1 MVKYLRNQILIIADH
16 ASNYLPKEK
25 NKLGLTNAFLN
36 QHIAFDIGIKELS
49 LDLSNRLKCNI
60 IQGKYSRLLIDLNR
74 DLDDPTVIP
83 EIVDRKIIPGNIG
96 LSKSELRLRVKKI
109 YNKYHHEIDKTIK
122 DKKVKVILSIHSF
135 NPIFKNKKRL
145 LEFGILSNEDK
156 NLSNI
161 IIEQLRLH
169 KLNVG
174 DNKPYKGNLIGDSM
188 YRHGLRN
195 KLPHA
200 LIEVRNDL
208 LSNPTKIKRVSRL
221 LHKTIVKSLKK
232 LAS

>member
-1 MVKYLRNQILIIADH
+1 MVTYLENQILIIADH
-16 ASNYLPKEK
+16 ASNYVPKDN
-25 NKLGLTNAFLN
+25 NKLGLPNSFLD

-49 LDLSNRLKCNI
+49 LDLSNRLKCRV

-74 DLDDPTVIP
+74 DLDDPTIIP
-83 EIVDRKIIPGNIG
+83 EIVDGKIIPGNIG
-96 LSKSELRLRVKKI
+96 LQKCEVRLRVKKI
-109 YNKYHHEIDKTIK
+109 YNKYHNEIDRIIRNE
-122 DKKVKVILSIHSF
+122 KVNIILSLHSF

-156 NLSNI
+156 NLSSI
-161 IIEQLRLH
+161 IIDQLRLQ
-169 KLNVG
+169 KINVG

-188 YRHGLRN
+188 YRHGLSN
-195 KLPHA
+195 KLPHV

-208 LSNPTKIKRVSRL
+208 LSNTTKIKRVSRL
-221 LHKTIVKSLKK
+221 LHKTIVKSIEK

>member
-1 MVKYLRNQILIIADH
+1 MIAYLENQILIIADH
-16 ASNYLPKEK
+16 ASNYVPIEN
-25 NKLGLTNAFLN
+25 NKLGLPNSFLSR
-36 QHIAFDIGIKELS
+36 HIAYDIGVKELS
-49 LDLSNRLKCNI
+49 LDLSNRLKCKV

-74 DLDDPTVIP
+74 DLNDPTVIP
-83 EIVDRKIIPGNIG
+83 EIVDGKIIPGNIG

-109 YNKYHHEIDKTIK
+109 YNKYHHEINRTIK
-122 DKKVKVILSIHSF
+122 NKKVKVILSLHSF
-135 NPIFKNKKRL
+135 NPIFKNKRRL

-156 NLSNI
+156 NLSSI
-161 IIEQLRLH
+161 IIDQLKLQ

-174 DNKPYKGNLIGDSM
+174 DNKPYRGNLIGDSM
-188 YRHGLRN
+188 YRHGLKN

>member
-1 MVKYLRNQILIIADH
+1 MVAYLENQILIIADH
-16 ASNYLPKEK
+16 ASNFVPKE
-25 NKLGLTNAFLN
+25 NNNLGVPNSFLK
-36 QHIAFDIGIKELS
+36 QHIAYDIGVKELS
-49 LDLSNRLKCNI
+49 LDLSNRLKCKV

-74 DLDDPTVIP
+74 DLDDPTIIP
-83 EIVDRKIIPGNIG
+83 EIVDRKIIRGNIG
-96 LSKSELRLRVKKI
+96 LSKSEVRLRVKKM
-109 YNKYHHEIDKTIK
+109 YNKYHHEIDQTIK
-122 DKKVKVILSIHSF
+122 KEKIKVILSLHSF

-156 NLSNI
+156 NLSSI
-161 IIEQLRLH
+161 IINQLRSQQV
-169 KLNVG
+169 NIG

-188 YRHGLRN
+188 HRHGLRN

-208 LSNPTKIKRVSRL
+208 LSNPSEIKRVSKL
-221 LHKTIVKSLKK
+221 LHKTIVESLKK

>member
-1 MVKYLRNQILIIADH
+1 MDH
-16 ASNYLPKEK
+16 ASNFVPKE
-25 NKLGLTNAFLN
+25 NNNLGMLNSFLN
-36 QHIAFDIGIKELS
+36 KHIAYDVGVKELS
-49 LDLSNRLKCNI
+49 LDLSNRLKCKV

-74 DLDDPTVIP
+74 DLNDPTVIP
-83 EIVDRKIIPGNIG
+83 EIVDGKIIPGNIG

-109 YNKYHHEIDKTIK
+109 YNKYHHEINRTIK
-122 DKKVKVILSIHSF
+122 NKKVKVILSLHSF
-135 NPIFKNKKRL
+135 NPIFKNKRRL

-156 NLSNI
+156 NLSSI
-161 IIEQLRLH
+161 IIDQLKVQ

-174 DNKPYKGNLIGDSM
+174 DNKPYRGNLIGDSM
-188 YRHGLRN
+188 YRHGLKN

-221 LHKTIVKSLKK
+221 LHKTVVKSLKK
-232 LAS
+232 LTS

>member
-1 MVKYLRNQILIIADH
+1 MVRYLGNQILIIADH
-16 ASNYLPKEK
+16 ASNYLPKEN
-25 NKLGLTNAFLN
+25 NKLGITNAFLN
-36 QHIAFDIGIKELS
+36 QHIAFDIGVKELS
-49 LDLSNRLKCNI
+49 LDLSYRLNCNVV
-60 IQGKYSRLLIDLNR
+60 QGKYSRLLIDLNR

-109 YNKYHHEIDKTIK
+109 YNKYHHEIDQTIK
-122 DKKVKVILSIHSF
+122 NKKVKVILSLHSF
-135 NPIFKNKKRL
+135 NPIFKNKRRF

-156 NLSNI
+156 NLSSI
-161 IIEQLRLH
+161 IIDQLKLQ

-174 DNKPYKGNLIGDSM
+174 DNKPYRGNLIGDSM
-188 YRHGLRN
+188 YRHGLKN

>member
-1 MVKYLRNQILIIADH
+1 MVKYLENQILIIVDH
-16 ASNYLPKEK
+16 ASNFVPKE
-25 NKLGLTNAFLN
+25 NNNLGIPNSFFDK
-36 QHIAFDIGIKELS
+36 HIAFDIGVKELS
-49 LDLSNRLKCNI
+49 LDLSNRLKCKI
-60 IQGKYSRLLIDLNR
+60 IQGEYSRLLIDLNR
-74 DLDDPTVIP
+74 DLEDPTVIP

-96 LSKSELRLRVKKI
+96 LSKSEVRLRAKKF
-109 YNKYHHEIDKTIK
+109 YNKYHHEIDRTIK
-122 DKKVKVILSIHSF
+122 NEKVKVIFSIHSF
-135 NPIFKNKKRL
+135 NPIFKNEKRA

-156 NLSNI
+156 NLSSI
-161 IIEQLRLH
+161 IINQLKLQ

-208 LSNPTKIKRVSRL
+208 LSNSTKIKRVSKL
-221 LHKTIVKSLKK
+221 LHKAIVTSLKK
-232 LAS
+232 LVS

>member
-1 MVKYLRNQILIIADH
+1 MVTYLENQILIIADH
-16 ASNYLPKEK
+16 ASNYIPKEY
-25 NKLGLTNAFLN
+25 NNLGLPDYFLN
-36 QHIAFDIGIKELS
+36 NHITFDIGAKELG
-49 LDLSNRLKCNI
+49 LDLSNRLKCKVI
-60 IQGKYSRLLIDLNR
+60 HGKYSRLLIDLNR
-74 DLDDPTVIP
+74 DLNDPTIIP
-83 EIVDRKIIPGNIG
+83 EIVDGKIIPGNIG
-96 LSKSELRLRVKKI
+96 LSKSELRLRVRKI
-109 YNKYHHEIDKTIK
+109 YNKYHNAIDQIIK
-122 DKKVKVILSIHSF
+122 NEKVKVILSIHSF
-135 NPIFKNKKRL
+135 NPIFKNKKRFL
-145 LEFGILSNEDK
+145 KFGILSNEDK
-156 NLSNI
+156 NLSSI
-161 IIEQLRLH
+161 IIDQLRLQ
-169 KLNVG
+169 KFNVG

>member
-1 MVKYLRNQILIIADH
+1 MVTYLENQVLIIVDH
-16 ASNYLPKEK
+16 ASNYVPKE
-25 NKLGLTNAFLN
+25 NNNLGIPNSFLN
-36 QHIAFDIGIKELS
+36 QHIAFDIGAKELS
-49 LDLSNRLKCNI
+49 LDLSDRLKCKV

-96 LSKSELRLRVKKI
+96 LSKSELKSRVKKI
-109 YNKYHHEIDKTIK
+109 YNKYHNEIDRTIK
-122 DKKVKVILSIHSF
+122 TENVKVILSIHSF
-135 NPIFKNKKRL
+135 NPIFKKKKRL

-156 NLSNI
+156 NLSRI
-161 IIEQLRLH
+161 IINQLRLQ

-221 LHKTIVKSLKK
+221 LHKTIVNSLKK

>member
-1 MVKYLRNQILIIADH
+1 MVTYLENQILIIADH
-16 ASNYLPKEK
+16 ASNYIPKEY
-25 NKLGLTNAFLN
+25 NNLGLSDYFLN
-36 QHIAFDIGIKELS
+36 NHITFDIGVKELG
-49 LDLSNRLKCNI
+49 LDLSNRLKCKV

-74 DLDDPTVIP
+74 DLNDPTIIP
-83 EIVDRKIIPGNIG
+83 EIVDGKIIPGNIG
-96 LSKSELRLRVKKI
+96 LSKSELRLRVRTI
-109 YNKYHHEIDKTIK
+109 YNKYHNEIDQIIK
-122 DKKVKVILSIHSF
+122 NEKVKVILSIHSF
-135 NPIFKNKKRL
+135 NPIFKNKKRFL
-145 LEFGILSNEDK
+145 KFGILSNEDK
-156 NLSNI
+156 NLSSI
-161 IIEQLRLH
+161 IIDQLRLQ
-169 KLNVG
+169 KFNVG

>member
-1 MVKYLRNQILIIADH
+1 MVTYLENQILIIADH
-16 ASNYLPKEK
+16 ASNYIPKK
-25 NKLGLTNAFLN
+25 NNKLGLPNSFLN
-36 QHIAFDIGIKELS
+36 QHIAFDIGVKELS
-49 LDLSNRLKCNI
+49 LDLSNQLKCRI

-74 DLDDPTVIP
+74 DLNDPTVIP
-83 EIVDRKIIPGNIG
+83 EIVDSKIIPGNIG
-96 LSKSELRLRVKKI
+96 LSKSEVRLRIKKI
-109 YNKYHHEIDKTIK
+109 YNKYHYKINRIIK
-122 DKKVKVILSIHSF
+122 NKKVKVILSIHSF

-156 NLSNI
+156 NLSSI
-161 IIEQLRLH
+161 IIDQLRLQ

-188 YRHGLRN
+188 YRHGFRN
-195 KLPHA
+195 KLPHV

>member
-1 MVKYLRNQILIIADH
+1 MVTHLKNQILIIADH
-16 ASNYLPKEK
+16 ASNYVPREK
-25 NKLGLTNAFLN
+25 NNLGLSNFFLN
-36 QHIAFDIGIKELS
+36 QHIAFDIGVKELS
-49 LDLSNRLKCNI
+49 LDLSNRLNCKV
-60 IQGKYSRLLIDLNR
+60 IQGNYSRLLIDLNR

-96 LSKSELRLRVKKI
+96 LSKSEVRFRVKKI
-109 YNKYHHEIDKTIK
+109 YSKYHHEIDQTIK
-122 DKKVKVILSIHSF
+122 NKKVKVILSLHSF
-135 NPIFKNKKRL
+135 NPIFKNKRRT

-156 NLSNI
+156 NLSSI
-161 IIEQLRLH
+161 IIKQL
-169 KLNVG
+169 KLQKLSVG
-174 DNKPYKGNLIGDSM
+174 DNKPYSGNLTGDSM

>member
-1 MVKYLRNQILIIADH
+1 MATIKENQILIIVDH
-16 ASNYLPKEK
+16 ASNFIPKEN
-25 NKLGLTNAFLN
+25 NKLGLPNFFLN

-49 LDLSNRLKCNI
+49 LDLANRLKCKI

-83 EIVDRKIIPGNIG
+83 EIVDNKIIPGNIG
-96 LSKSELRLRVKKI
+96 LSKSEIRLRVKKI
-109 YNKYHHEIDKTIK
+109 YNKYHNEIDRIVKN
-122 DKKVKVILSIHSF
+122 KKVKIILSLHSF

-156 NLSNI
+156 NLSSI
-161 IIEQLRLH
+161 IIHQLRLQ
-169 KLNVG
+169 KLKVG

-188 YRHGLRN
+188 YRHGLKN
-195 KLPHA
+195 NIPHA

-208 LSNPTKIKRVSRL
+208 LSNASKIKRISKL
-221 LHKTIVKSLKK
+221 LHNTISKSLKK
-232 LAS
+232 LSI

>member
-1 MVKYLRNQILIIADH
+1 MVTYLENQILIIADH
-16 ASNYLPKEK
+16 ASNYVPKDN
-25 NKLGLTNAFLN
+25 NKLGLPDSFLG
-36 QHIAFDIGIKELS
+36 QHIAFDIGVKELS
-49 LDLSNRLKCNI
+49 LDLSNRLKCRV

-74 DLDDPTVIP
+74 DIDDPTVIP

-109 YNKYHHEIDKTIK
+109 YNKYHHEINRTIK
-122 DKKVKVILSIHSF
+122 NKKVKVILSLHSF
-135 NPIFKNKKRL
+135 NPIFKNKRRL

-156 NLSNI
+156 NLSSI
-161 IIEQLRLH
+161 IIEQLKLQ

-174 DNKPYKGNLIGDSM
+174 DNKPYRGNLIGDSM
-188 YRHGLRN
+188 YRHGLSN

-208 LSNPTKIKRVSRL
+208 LSNPTKIKRVSKL
-221 LHKTIVKSLKK
+221 LYKTIVKSLEK

>member
-1 MVKYLRNQILIIADH
+1 MVANLEKKILIIADH
-16 ASNYLPKEK
+16 ASNFVPKEN
-25 NKLGLTNAFLN
+25 NKLGLLNSFLN
-36 QHIAFDIGIKELS
+36 KHIAYDVGVKELS
-49 LDLSNRLKCNI
+49 LDLSNRLKCRV

-74 DLDDPTVIP
+74 DLDDPTIIP
-83 EIVDRKIIPGNIG
+83 EIVDGKIIPGNIG
-96 LSKSELRLRVKKI
+96 LSKSEVRYRVKKI
-109 YNKYHHEIDKTIK
+109 YNKYHNEIDQTIK
-122 DKKVKVILSIHSF
+122 NEKVKVILSLHSF
-135 NPIFKNKKRL
+135 NPIFKNKKRF

-156 NLSNI
+156 NLSRI
-161 IIEQLRLH
+161 IIDQLRLQ

-200 LIEVRNDL
+200 LIEIRNDL
-208 LSNPTKIKRVSRL
+208 LSSPTNIKRVSRL
-221 LHKTIVKSLKK
+221 LHKTIVNSLKK

>member
-1 MVKYLRNQILIIADH
+1 MASCFENKILIIADH
-16 ASNYLPKEK
+16 ASNYVPKES
-25 NKLGLTNAFLN
+25 NKLGLSNSFLN
-36 QHIAFDIGIKELS
+36 QHIAFDIGVKELS
-49 LDLSNRLKCNI
+49 LNLANSLKCKV

-96 LSKSELRLRVKKI
+96 LSKSEVRFRVKKI
-109 YNKYHHEIDKTIK
+109 YNKYHDEIDQNIK
-122 DKKVKVILSIHSF
+122 NEKVKIILSLHSF

>member
-1 MVKYLRNQILIIADH
+1 MTSLEVTSRVASFPVPFRLAQCTVDKVLVAHIDSLEVSSLCPFKFALDFSIFLI
-16 ASNYLPKEK
+16 NFTEK
-25 NKLGLTNAFLN
+25 N
-36 QHIAFDIGIKELS
+36 E
-49 LDLSNRLKCNI
+49 
-60 IQGKYSRLLIDLNR
+60 
-74 DLDDPTVIP
+74 
-83 EIVDRKIIPGNIG
+83 
-96 LSKSELRLRVKKI
+96 
-109 YNKYHHEIDKTIK
+109 
-122 DKKVKVILSIHSF
+122 KVSVILSLHSF
-135 NPIFKNKKRL
+135 NPIFKNKRRT

-161 IIEQLRLH
+161 IIDQLRFQ

-174 DNKPYKGNLIGDSM
+174 DNMPYKGNLIGDTM

-221 LHKTIVKSLKK
+221 LHKTIVASLKK

>member
-1 MVKYLRNQILIIADH
+1 MVTYLENQILIIADH
-16 ASNYLPKEK
+16 ASNYIPKE
-25 NKLGLTNAFLN
+25 NDGLGLSNFFLN
-36 QHIAFDIGIKELS
+36 QHIAFDIGVKEIS
-49 LDLSNRLKCNI
+49 LDLSNRLKCKV

-74 DLDDPTVIP
+74 DLNDPTVIP
-83 EIVDRKIIPGNIG
+83 EIVDGKIIPGNIG
-96 LSKSELRLRVKKI
+96 LSKSEIRLRVKKI
-109 YNKYHHEIDKTIK
+109 YNKYHHEINRIIK
-122 DKKVKVILSIHSF
+122 NKKVKVILSLHSF
-135 NPIFKNKKRL
+135 NPIFKNKRRF

-156 NLSNI
+156 NLSSI
-161 IIEQLRLH
+161 IIDQLKLQ

-174 DNKPYKGNLIGDSM
+174 DNKPYRGNLIGDSM
-188 YRHGLRN
+188 YRHGLKN

>member
-1 MVKYLRNQILIIADH
+1 LDVYLKNQILIIADH
-16 ASNYLPKEK
+16 ASNYIPKEK
-25 NKLGLTNAFLN
+25 NKLGLPSASLN
-36 QHIAFDIGIKELS
+36 QHIAFDPGIRELS
-49 LDLSNRLKCNI
+49 LDLSNRLKCKLV
-60 IQGKYSRLLIDLNR
+60 QGKYSRLLIDLNR

-96 LSKSELRLRVKKI
+96 LSKKELRLRVNKI
-109 YNKYHHEIDKTIK
+109 YNKYHNEIDRVIK
-122 DKKVKVILSIHSF
+122 REKVKVILSLHSF

-156 NLSNI
+156 NLSSI
-161 IIEQLRLH
+161 IIDQLRLQ
-169 KLNVG
+169 KKNVG

-195 KLPHA
+195 KISHA

-208 LSNPTKIKRVSRL
+208 LSNPIKIKGISRL
-221 LHKTIVKSLKK
+221 LHKTIVKSLRK

>member
-1 MVKYLRNQILIIADH
+1 MVTGLENKILIIADH
-16 ASNYLPKEK
+16 ASNYVPKEY
-25 NKLGLTNAFLN
+25 NKLGLSNFFLN

-49 LDLSNRLKCNI
+49 LDLSNQLKCRI

-96 LSKSELRLRVKKI
+96 LSKSEVRLRVKKI
-109 YNKYHHEIDKTIK
+109 YNKYHHQIDQTIK
-122 DKKVKVILSIHSF
+122 NEKIKVILSLHSF

-156 NLSNI
+156 NLSSI
-161 IIEQLRLH
+161 IIDQLRMQQ
-169 KLNVG
+169 LNVG

-188 YRHGLRN
+188 CRHGLRN

>member
-1 MVKYLRNQILIIADH
+1 MVKYSSNQILIIADH
-16 ASNYLPKEK
+16 ASNYLPKE
-25 NKLGLTNAFLN
+25 NNNLGLASAFLN
-36 QHIAFDIGIKELS
+36 QHIAFDIGVKELS
-49 LDLSNRLKCNI
+49 SDLSNRLKCKV

-74 DLDDPTVIP
+74 DLNDPTVIP
-83 EIVDRKIIPGNIG
+83 EIVDGKIIPGNIG

-109 YNKYHHEIDKTIK
+109 YNKYHHEINRTIK
-122 DKKVKVILSIHSF
+122 NKKVKVILSLHSF
-135 NPIFKNKKRL
+135 NPIFKNKRRL

-156 NLSNI
+156 NLSSI
-161 IIEQLRLH
+161 IIEQLKLQ

-174 DNKPYKGNLIGDSM
+174 DNKPYRGNLIGDSM
-188 YRHGLRN
+188 YRHGLKN

-221 LHKTIVKSLKK
+221 LHKTVVKSLKK
-232 LAS
+232 LTS

>member
-1 MVKYLRNQILIIADH
+1 MVTYLENQILIIADH
-16 ASNYLPKEK
+16 ASNYVPKD
-25 NKLGLTNAFLN
+25 NNNLGLPDSFLD
-36 QHIAFDIGIKELS
+36 QHIAFDIGVKELS
-49 LDLSNRLKCNI
+49 LDLSNRLKCRV

-96 LSKSELRLRVKKI
+96 LSKSEIRARVKKI
-109 YNKYHHEIDKTIK
+109 YNTYHHEIEQTIK
-122 DKKVKVILSIHSF
+122 NEKIKVILSLHSF

-145 LEFGILSNEDK
+145 LKFGILSSEDK
-156 NLSNI
+156 NLSRI
-161 IIEQLRLH
+161 IIDQLRLQ
-169 KLNVG
+169 KINVG
-174 DNKPYKGNLIGDSM
+174 DNEPYKGDLIGDSM

-195 KLPHA
+195 RIPHA

-208 LSNPTKIKRVSRL
+208 LSNTTKIKRVSKL
-221 LHKTIVKSLKK
+221 LHKTIVKSLEK

>member
-1 MVKYLRNQILIIADH
+1 MVKYSSNQILIIADH
-16 ASNYLPKEK
+16 ASNYLPKE
-25 NKLGLTNAFLN
+25 NDKLGLKSAFLN
-36 QHIAFDIGIKELS
+36 QHIAFDIGVKELS
-49 LDLSNRLKCNI
+49 LDLSNRLKCKV

-74 DLDDPTVIP
+74 DLNDPTVIP
-83 EIVDRKIIPGNIG
+83 EIVDSKIIPGNIG
-96 LSKSELRLRVKKI
+96 LSKSEVRLRIKKI
-109 YNKYHHEIDKTIK
+109 YNKYHHKIDQTIK
-122 DKKVKVILSIHSF
+122 NKKVKVILSLHSF
-135 NPIFKNKKRL
+135 NPIFKNKRRT

-156 NLSNI
+156 NLSSI
-161 IIEQLRLH
+161 IIDQLKLQ

-174 DNKPYKGNLIGDSM
+174 DNKPYRGNLIGDSM
-188 YRHGLRN
+188 YRHGLKN

>member
-1 MVKYLRNQILIIADH
+1 MISYLENQILIIADH
-16 ASNYLPKEK
+16 ASNYIPKK
-25 NKLGLTNAFLN
+25 NNKLGLKNSFLN
-36 QHIAFDIGIKELS
+36 QHIAFDIGVKELS
-49 LDLSNRLKCNI
+49 LDLSNQLKCRI

-74 DLDDPTVIP
+74 DLNDPTVIP
-83 EIVDRKIIPGNIG
+83 EIVDSKIIPGNIG
-96 LSKSELRLRVKKI
+96 LSKSEVRLRIKKI
-109 YNKYHHEIDKTIK
+109 YNKYHYKINRIIK
-122 DKKVKVILSIHSF
+122 NKKVKVILSIHSF

-156 NLSNI
+156 NLSSI
-161 IIEQLRLH
+161 IIDQLRLQ

-221 LHKTIVKSLKK
+221 LHKTIVASLKK

>member
-1 MVKYLRNQILIIADH
+1 MVAHPENQILIIADH
-16 ASNYLPKEK
+16 ASNYLSKEN
-25 NKLGLTNAFLN
+25 NKLGLSDFYLN
-36 QHIAFDIGIKELS
+36 QHIAFDLGVKELS
-49 LDLSNRLKCNI
+49 LDLSNRLKCKV

-74 DLDDPTVIP
+74 DLTDPTVIP

-109 YNKYHHEIDKTIK
+109 YNKYHHEIDQTIK
-122 DKKVKVILSIHSF
+122 NKKVKVILSLHSF
-135 NPIFKNKKRL
+135 NPIFKNKRRT

-156 NLSNI
+156 NLSSI
-161 IIEQLRLH
+161 IINQLKLQ

-174 DNKPYKGNLIGDSM
+174 DNKPYSGNLIGDSM

>member
-1 MVKYLRNQILIIADH
+1 LVAYSENQILIIADH
-16 ASNYLPKEK
+16 ASNFIPKEN
-25 NKLGLTNAFLN
+25 NKLGLQNFFLS
-36 QHIAFDIGIKELS
+36 QHIAFDVGVRDLS
-49 LDLSNRLKCNI
+49 LDLSNRLKCKV

-74 DLDDPTVIP
+74 DLDDPTIIP
-83 EIVDRKIIPGNIG
+83 EIVDRKIIPGNVG
-96 LSKSELRLRVKKI
+96 LSKSEVRLRVKKI
-109 YNKYHHEIDKTIK
+109 YNKYHHQINQTIK
-122 DKKVKVILSIHSF
+122 NEKIKVILSLHSF

-156 NLSNI
+156 NLSSI
-161 IIEQLRLH
+161 IIDQLRMQQ
-169 KLNVG
+169 LNVG

-188 YRHGLRN
+188 CRHGLRN

>member
-1 MVKYLRNQILIIADH
+1 LATYLENQILIIVDH
-16 ASNYLPKEK
+16 ASNHVSKED
-25 NKLGLTNAFLN
+25 NKLGLPNSFLN
-36 QHIAFDIGIKELS
+36 QHIAFDLGVKELS
-49 LDLSNRLKCNI
+49 LDLSTRLKCKL

-74 DLDDPTVIP
+74 DLDDPTIIP
-83 EIVDRKIIPGNIG
+83 EIVDKKIIPGNIG

-109 YNKYHHEIDKTIK
+109 YNKYHNEIDRTIK
-122 DKKVKVILSIHSF
+122 NEKVKVILSLHSF

-145 LEFGILSNEDK
+145 LEFGVLSNEDK
-156 NLSNI
+156 NLSSI
-161 IIEQLRLH
+161 IFDQLRSQNM
-169 KLNVG
+169 NVG

-208 LSNPTKIKRVSRL
+208 LSNPIKIKRVSKL
-221 LHKTIVKSLKK
+221 LHKIIVKSLKK